1 MCASYTRLTVND
13 SGGKTLE
20 EIEILFS
27 KDGPKPWK
35 TKVGQSKLQ
44 EEIDNA
50 VRAQSRGLSMSDY
63 NEEKKKMMQA
73 GGLGNGNGKE
83 GQQEVEQ
90 V

>member
-1 MCASYTRLTVND
+1 MYQYMRLTQSY

-35 TKVGQSKLQ
+35 TKVGQSRIQ

-50 VRAQSRGLSMSDY
+50 AKAQSRGLSMSEY
-63 NEEKKKMMQA
+63 NEEKTKMMQA
-73 GGLGNGNGKE
+73 GGLGNANGKD